1 MGKLAITISTDGIQT
16 LSFFGS
22 TEKERQIGL
31 KLYVLLEE
39 ELRTIDRLI
48 KGHFWDNERESKKVN

>member
-1 MGKLAITISTDGIQT
+1 MGKLAITINTEGIQT

-31 KLYVLLEE
+31 KLYALLEE
-39 ELRTIDRLI
+39 ELRTIDRLV
-48 KGHFWDNERESKKVN
+48 KEHFLDNEREKVN